1 MIAIAVLPQRTVFD
15 TLDPVR
21 LPKISPWLRFFRLP
35 NLPTAPGDALAGA
48 AFMLPAGD
56 ATLVRAFAA
65 AAGALL
71 MYMYG
76 LAVNDD
82 IGAREDAENAPGRP
96 IPSGEI
102 SIRAARIAGCVCLIA
117 AYWVPE
123 LIMRFADDG
132 GEMPFTWSI
141 AMVALCG
148 LVIAYN
154 YQKSAWLLG
163 VCRAASVLCGGIA
176 VWLPDRSPYTG
187 RLFPENSWLLVSL
200 ILLAFGW
207 GLYVA
212 AVAKLSEGKD
222 RLSEGLGNRRFLLG
236 LAAFTPLLAFVP
248 IAFMPGVEFES
259 RLMFVMPVSGCCST
273 FIAWCLAVEPLW
285 MPHGPKVRKL
295 AVDRAISA
303 LMYMQIGFM
312 LMVARPS
319 FLAAA
324 AGLWFASRLA
334 HRFAPQINGL

>member
-1 MIAIAVLPQRTVFD
+1 M
-15 TLDPVR
+15 R
-21 LPKISPWLRFFRLP
+21 LPKIAPWLRFFRLP

-56 ATLVRAFAA
+56 ATLARAFAA
-65 AAGALL
+65 AVGALF

-76 LAVNDD
+76 LAVNDE
-82 IGAREDAENAPGRP
+82 IDANNDVEAAPDRP

-102 SIRAARIAGCVCLIA
+102 SMKAARTVGCMCLIA

-123 LIMRFADDG
+123 IIMRFADDG
-132 GEMPFTWSI
+132 GEMPFTWSA

-154 YQKSAWLLG
+154 YLKKAWLMG
-163 VCRAASVLCGGIA
+163 ACRAVSVVCGGLA
-176 VWLPDRSPYTG
+176 VWMPDRSPYTG
-187 RLFPENSWLLVSL
+187 RLLSENWWLLASL
-200 ILLAFGW
+200 ALLALGW

-222 RLSEGLGNRRFLLG
+222 RHCEGLGNRRFLLG
-236 LAAFTPLLAFVP
+236 ISAFAPLLAFVP
-248 IAFMPGVEFES
+248 VAFMPGVEYES

-285 MPHGPKVRKL
+285 MPHGPKVRKQ
-295 AVDRAISA
+295 AVERAIGA

-312 LMVARPS
+312 LLVARPL

-324 AGLWFASRLA
+324 AGLWFAGRLVR
-334 HRFAPQINGL
+334 RFAPQINGS